1 MIEREKQAQAWL
13 NRNYGKAMEIEAIK
27 RSLERMETNL
37 ERSVKPLKF
46 KEVQEEPYGNTQEE
60 MIADFLDLQIS
71 LRMKIK
77 ALADDDR
84 KTLAVIGMVEQAFL
98 RTILIERYVNRLSW
112 KDISNTLH
120 VERGG
125 HLYRMHL
132 EALSAVLP
140 YIPEVEK
147 EGE

>member
-1 MIEREKQAQAWL
+1 MTEREKQAQSWL

-27 RSLERMETNL
+27 RSLERMETDL
-37 ERSVKPLKF
+37 DRSVKPLKF
-46 KEVQEEPYGNTQEE
+46 KEVQEKPNGNLQED
-60 MIADFLDLQIS
+60 MIADFVDLQFD
-71 LRMKIK
+71 LQKKIK
-77 ALADDDR
+77 KLVDEDKR
-84 KTLAVIGMVEQAFL
+84 TLYVIGRVSQAFL

-125 HLYRMHL
+125 HLYRLHL

-140 YIPEVEK
+140 YIPEEV
-147 EGE
+147 